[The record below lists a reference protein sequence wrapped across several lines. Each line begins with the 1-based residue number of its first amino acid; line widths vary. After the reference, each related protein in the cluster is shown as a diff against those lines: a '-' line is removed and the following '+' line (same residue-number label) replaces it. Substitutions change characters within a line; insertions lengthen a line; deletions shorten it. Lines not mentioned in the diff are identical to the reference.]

1 MFKLLEKLL
10 QIFLV
15 NKKKKNHFLKIEENH
30 FLKIEKHSLFFSGRG
45 ASQKFC
51 FSFFTKIQQGKSLA

>member
-1 MFKLLEKLL
+1 M
-10 QIFLV
+10 FLV
-15 NKKKKNHFLKIEENH
+15 NKKKKNYFLKIEENH

-45 ASQKFC
+45 PSQKFC